1 MNHSWELRQ
10 DDRRAHE
17 WLCSLVAT
25 SSSNQPF
32 AKRQGW
38 PGHHLP
44 QKLPQERERAR
55 ETKKTKIANKDTRF
69 LAVVQMRV
77 KDGFENR
84 YELAKQVPLPSGSKL
99 HRREKL
105 GEENDGHQ

>member
-1 MNHSWELRQ
+1 MAVFSCCHLLQ
-10 DDRRAHE
+10 QPA
-17 WLCSLVAT
+17 LCQKTGVAR
-25 SSSNQPF
+25 SPF
-32 AKRQGW
+32 APEITSGK
-38 PGHHLP
+38 
-44 QKLPQERERAR
+44 RAR